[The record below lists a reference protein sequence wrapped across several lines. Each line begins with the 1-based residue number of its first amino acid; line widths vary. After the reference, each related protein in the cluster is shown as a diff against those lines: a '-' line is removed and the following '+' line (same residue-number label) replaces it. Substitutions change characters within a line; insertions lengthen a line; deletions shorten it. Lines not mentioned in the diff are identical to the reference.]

1 MTAVSHSPFDPPFA
15 DLPQVIPVFPL
26 PGVLLLPGG
35 KLPLNIF
42 EPRYLS
48 MIADAIG
55 GSRVIGMIQPL
66 KGEAAPMKSA
76 DGEALASPIGGSG
89 SGSGTVADDV
99 TLYPMGCA
107 GRITQFSET
116 DDGRYLVTL
125 SGICRF
131 AVLKELPPQKGYR
144 RVIPAWTQFEGDMVE
159 ATPAVAID
167 RERMV
172 RALRSYFKLNQINAN
187 WEAIRDTPDDRLVT
201 SLAMICP
208 FAPSEKQAL
217 LECPDANERARVLT
231 ALMEMAL
238 LGAPQGKGSEASR
251 H

>member
-1 MTAVSHSPFDPPFA
+1 MTAGGGHAKALRVHGREQPA
-15 DLPQVIPVFPL
+15 VIPVFPL
-26 PGVLLLPGG
+26 AGCILLPRGQ
-35 KLPLNIF
+35 LPLNIF
-42 EPRYLS
+42 EPRYLR
-48 MIADAIG
+48 MVDDALAG
-55 GSRVIGMIQPL
+55 ARVIGMIQPL
-66 KGEAAPMKSA
+66 KGEKDQPAPDPA
-76 DGEALASPIGGSG
+76 VPAGAGS
-89 SGSGTVADDV
+89 VADAA
-99 TLYPMGCA
+99 TLYPTGCA

-116 DDGRYLVTL
+116 EDGRVLVTL
-125 SGICRF
+125 SGLCRF
-131 AVLKELPPQKGYR
+131 AVMKELPLQKGYR

-159 ATPAVAID
+159 AAAPVTID

-187 WEAIRDTPDDRLVT
+187 WDAIRDTPDDRLVT
-201 SLAMICP
+201 SLSMICP

-238 LGAPQGKGSEASR
+238 LGSTRGGNESAR

>member
-1 MTAVSHSPFDPPFA
+1 MAVTVSRSPFDPLFT

-35 KLPLNIF
+35 KLPLNVF
-42 EPRYLS
+42 EPRYLA
-48 MIADAIG
+48 MIGDAIA

-66 KGEAAPMKSA
+66 KGDGAPVNTN
-76 DGEALASPIGGSG
+76 DGEAVATTAA
-89 SGSGTVADDV
+89 GTIADDV

-116 DDGRYLVTL
+116 DDGRFLVTL

-131 AVLKELPPQKGYR
+131 AVLKELPLQRGYR

-159 ATPAVAID
+159 APAPVAID

-238 LGAPQGKGSEASR
+238 LGAPQGKGSETAR

>member
-1 MTAVSHSPFDPPFA
+1 MSRSPFDPKFA

-26 PGVLLLPGG
+26 AGVLLLPGG
-35 KLPLNIF
+35 KLPLNVF
-42 EPRYLS
+42 EPRYLA
-48 MIADAIG
+48 MIGDALAG
-55 GSRVIGMIQPL
+55 GRVIGMIQPMREESA
-66 KGEAAPMKSA
+66 EAKTEAGVPPAAGSA
-76 DGEALASPIGGSG
+76 TDASP
-89 SGSGTVADDV
+89 
-99 TLYPMGCA
+99 LYPMGCA

-125 SGICRF
+125 HGICRF
-131 AVLKELPPQKGYR
+131 AVLKELPLHRGYR
-144 RVIPAWTQFEGDMVE
+144 RVIPAWTQFEGDM
-159 ATPAVAID
+159 ADPPPPTID

-187 WEAIRDTPDDRLVT
+187 WEAIDGTPDDRLVT

-217 LECPDANERARVLT
+217 LECPDATERARVLT

-238 LGAPQGKGSEASR
+238 LGSAQGGKSGAPAR

>member
-1 MTAVSHSPFDPPFA
+1 MSDVSRSPFDPIFA

-42 EPRYLS
+42 EPRYLA
-48 MIADAIG
+48 MIADAIA

-66 KGEAAPMKSA
+66 KGEGAATKPTDA
-76 DGEALASPIGGSG
+76 GEAIAPASGAI
-89 SGSGTVADDV
+89 ADDV

-125 SGICRF
+125 SGLCRF
-131 AVLKELPPQKGYR
+131 GVMKELPLQKGYR

-159 ATPAVAID
+159 PPAPVAID

-187 WEAIRDTPDDRLVT
+187 WDAIRDTPDDRLVT

-238 LGAPQGKGSEASR
+238 LGSVQGKPTEQAR

>member
-1 MTAVSHSPFDPPFA
+1 MSRSPFDPLFT

-35 KLPLNIF
+35 KLPLNVF
-42 EPRYLS
+42 EPRYLA
-48 MIADAIG
+48 MIGDAIA

-66 KGEAAPMKSA
+66 KGDGAPLKTN
-76 DGEALASPIGGSG
+76 DGEAVATTAA
-89 SGSGTVADDV
+89 GTIADDV

-116 DDGRYLVTL
+116 DDGRFLVTL

-131 AVLKELPPQKGYR
+131 AVLKELPLQRGYR

-159 ATPAVAID
+159 APAPVAID

-238 LGAPQGKGSEASR
+238 LGAPQGKGSETAR

>member
-1 MTAVSHSPFDPPFA
+1 MSRHPFDPDFA
-15 DLPQVIPVFPL
+15 ALPQSIPIFPL
-26 PGVLLLPGG
+26 EGVLLLPRG

-42 EPRYLS
+42 EPRYLN
-48 MIADAIG
+48 MVQDALAAD
-55 GSRVIGMIQPL
+55 RVIGMIQPT
-66 KGEAAPMKSA
+66 EEEQESRPP
-76 DGEALASPIGGSG
+76 ALYR
-89 SGSGTVADDV
+89 T
-99 TLYPMGCA
+99 GCA
-107 GRITQFSET
+107 GRIVSFSET
-116 DDGRYLVTL
+116 DDGRFLVTL

-131 AVLKELPPQKGYR
+131 AVLKELPLQRGYR

>member
-1 MTAVSHSPFDPPFA
+1 MTDVSRSPFDPTFA

-48 MIADAIG
+48 MIADAIA

-66 KGEAAPMKSA
+66 KGEAPAARPA
-76 DGEALASPIGGSG
+76 DGEALAAPAGN
-89 SGSGTVADDV
+89 GTVADDV

-125 SGICRF
+125 SGLYRF
-131 AVLKELPPQKGYR
+131 AVLKELPLHKGYR
-144 RVIPAWTQFEGDMVE
+144 RVIPAWTRFEGDMVE
-159 ATPAVAID
+159 APPPVAID

-187 WEAIRDTPDDRLVT
+187 WDAIRDTPDDRLVT

-238 LGAPQGKGSEASR
+238 LGAPQGKGGESAR

>member
-1 MTAVSHSPFDPPFA
+1 MAVTVSRSPFDPLFT

-35 KLPLNIF
+35 KLPLNVF
-42 EPRYLS
+42 EPRYLA
-48 MIADAIG
+48 MIGDAIA

-66 KGEAAPMKSA
+66 KGDGAPVKTN
-76 DGEALASPIGGSG
+76 DGEAVATTAA
-89 SGSGTVADDV
+89 GTIADDV

-116 DDGRYLVTL
+116 DDGRFLVTL

-131 AVLKELPPQKGYR
+131 AVLKELPLQRGYR

-159 ATPAVAID
+159 APAPVAID

-238 LGAPQGKGSEASR
+238 LGAPQGKGSETAR

>member
-1 MTAVSHSPFDPPFA
+1 MAVTVSRSPFDPLFT

-35 KLPLNIF
+35 KLPLNVF
-42 EPRYLS
+42 EPRYLA
-48 MIADAIG
+48 MIGDAIA

-66 KGEAAPMKSA
+66 KGDGAPLKTN
-76 DGEALASPIGGSG
+76 DGEAVATTAA
-89 SGSGTVADDV
+89 GTIADDV

-116 DDGRYLVTL
+116 DDGRFLVTL

-131 AVLKELPPQKGYR
+131 AVLKELPLQRGYR

-159 ATPAVAID
+159 APAPVAID

-238 LGAPQGKGSEASR
+238 LGAPQGKGSETAR

>member
-1 MTAVSHSPFDPPFA
+1 MTDVSRSPFDPTFA

-48 MIADAIG
+48 MIADAIAG
-55 GSRVIGMIQPL
+55 ARVIGMIQPL
-66 KGEAAPMKSA
+66 KGEAAPTKSA
-76 DGEALASPIGGSG
+76 DGEALASPIGATSN
-89 SGSGTVADDV
+89 GTVADDV

-125 SGICRF
+125 SGLCRF
-131 AVLKELPPQKGYR
+131 AVLKELPLQKGYR

-159 ATPAVAID
+159 AAPAVAID

-187 WEAIRDTPDDRLVT
+187 WDAIRDTPDDRLVT

-238 LGAPQGKGSEASR
+238 LGAPQGKGSETAR

>member
-1 MTAVSHSPFDPPFA
+1 MVHYHKTSE
-15 DLPQVIPVFPL
+15 LPEVIPVFPL
-26 PGVLLLPGG
+26 PGAMLFPRWE
-35 KLPLNIF
+35 LPLNIF
-42 EPRYLS
+42 EPRYLN
-48 MIADAIG
+48 MFDDAIRG
-55 GSRVIGMIQPL
+55 DRIIGMIQSLGGPRDR
-66 KGEAAPMKSA
+66 PN
-76 DGEALASPIGGSG
+76 LAR
-89 SGSGTVADDV
+89 V
-99 TLYPMGCA
+99 GCA
-107 GRITQFSET
+107 GRIIRYSET

-131 AVLKELPPQKGYR
+131 AVLKELPLQKGYR
-144 RVIPAWTQFEGDMVE
+144 RVIPAWTQFEGDMVD

-238 LGAPQGKGSEASR
+238 LGAHQSKGSDTAR